1 MKSIRLDVRYYHLT
15 RKASV
20 EEKDFHLR
28 ILQHEYPVDRIAL
41 VLVDV
46 WSDHFVSTHL
56 QRGRNITIERILP
69 VADAFRSVG
78 AAVIHAP
85 SPDCAKRYAAWTRF
99 AGDEEVFGR
108 SSPPGD
114 DWPPAEFRSGTGDYE
129 EWAQPKDPHD
139 EVFEDIIKNR
149 RIIPEAEPRAGDDVI
164 VTGAQL
170 HRLLKHRGILHLFYA
185 GFAANMCVPFRDYGM
200 RAMNDRG
207 YDIILIRD
215 CTTAIEV
222 AETSEN
228 LDLSRAAVIDTEVNI
243 GYTTSHSDLVAA
255 CRQAL
260 RT

>member
-28 ILQHEYPVDRIAL
+28 ILQHEYPVDRVAL

-108 SSPPGD
+108 SSPPRD

-129 EWAQPKDPHD
+129 EWARPKDPHD

-200 RAMNDRG
+200 RAMKDRG

-255 CRQAL
+255 CRQA
-260 RT
+260 

>member
-15 RKASV
+15 RKAYV
-20 EEKDFHLR
+20 KEEDFHLK
-28 ILQHEYPVDRIAL
+28 ILRHEYPVNRIAL

-56 QRGRNITIERILP
+56 ERGRNITLERILP

-85 SPDCAKRYAAWTRF
+85 SPDCAKRYASWTRF

-108 SSPPGD
+108 PSQPRD
-114 DWPPAEFRSGTGDYE
+114 DWPPAEFRSRTGEYE
-129 EWAQPKDPHD
+129 VFAQPKDPHD
-139 EVFEDIIKNR
+139 QVFEEIIKNR
-149 RIIPEAEPRAGDDVI
+149 RIIPEAEPRDGDDVI
-164 VTGAQL
+164 VSGAQL

-200 RAMNDRG
+200 RALKDRG

-215 CTTAIEV
+215 CTSAIEV
-222 AETSEN
+222 ADTSEN

-243 GYTTSHSDLVAA
+243 GYTTSHGDVVAA
-255 CRQAL
+255 CRQAV
-260 RT
+260 RK

>member
-1 MKSIRLDVRYYHLT
+1 MKNIRLDVRYYHLT
-15 RKASV
+15 RRAKV
-20 EEKDFHLR
+20 TEDEFHLR
-28 ILQHEYPVDRIAL
+28 TLRRDYPADRIAL

-56 QRGRNITIERILP
+56 KRGRDITLERIVP
-69 VADAFRSVG
+69 VAEAFRSVG

-85 SPDCAKRYAAWTRF
+85 SPDCAKRYEAWTRF
-99 AGDEEVFGR
+99 AGDDEVFGR
-108 SSPPGD
+108 PGPAPD
-114 DWPPAEFRSGTGDYE
+114 DWPPAEFRSRTGDYE
-129 EWAQPKDPHD
+129 AWAQPKDPHD
-139 EVFEDIIKNR
+139 QEFEDTIRNR
-149 RIIPEAEPRAGDDVI
+149 RIIPEAEPCAGDEV
-164 VTGAQL
+164 VLTGAQL

-222 AETSEN
+222 ADTSEN

-243 GYTTSHSDLVAA
+243 GYTTSHSELVAA
-255 CRQAL
+255 CRQASQ
-260 RT
+260 T